1 MAVIR
6 YRLGCHLLS
15 ARLRWLG
22 MILFA
27 SLASFAQQEASYHP
41 LGQQRQVT
49 SPFGYRNH
57 PLSRS
62 AEAQFHKGIDLA
74 AQVGDSVYA
83 WRVGVVLY
91 CGSNKV
97 SGKMLNLLHTGG
109 FISKYHHLE
118 KTLVKEGE
126 LVEAGQLIALA
137 GRTGQVSGPHLH
149 FSILK
154 SNEHLDPLPFL
165 KEAQNVPRQ
174 LPRKPSR
181 PALTSRRG
189 EFSYQEITI
198 RSLPVEGD
206 IYLDEE
212 YYGKTPL
219 TIKLAYGEHF
229 VEIDAGEG
237 YRRYIG
243 RLWID
248 ENFKDDYLADLRSE
262 ENNPA
267 SGPGAQ

>member
-6 YRLGCHLLS
+6 YQFGCLLLS
-15 ARLRWLG
+15 ARLRWLW
-22 MILFA
+22 MILLV
-27 SLASFAQQEASYHP
+27 SLTSFAQEETSYHP

-49 SPFGYRNH
+49 SSFGYRSN

-83 WRVGVVLY
+83 WRVGMVLY
-91 CGSNKV
+91 TGSNKV
-97 SGKMLNLLHTGG
+97 SGKMVNLLHTGG
-109 FISKYHHLE
+109 FMSKYHHLE
-118 KTLVKEGE
+118 KILVKEGE

-137 GRTGQVSGPHLH
+137 GQTGQVSGPHLH

-154 SNEHLDPLPFL
+154 NNEHLDPLPFL
-165 KEAQNVPRQ
+165 KVAQNVSRQ

-181 PALTSRRG
+181 SDITSRRG
-189 EFSYQEITI
+189 EFSYKEVAI
-198 RSLPVEGD
+198 RSLPIPGEVF
-206 IYLDEE
+206 LDEE

-219 TIKLAYGEHF
+219 TLKLAYGEHF

-237 YRRYIG
+237 YRRFIG

-248 ENFKDDYLADLRSE
+248 ERSSGDYTAQLLPA
-262 ENNPA
+262 EN
-267 SGPGAQ
+267 Q

>member
-1 MAVIR
+1 MLVIR
-6 YRLGCHLLS
+6 CPLS
-15 ARLRWLG
+15 CFPPPARLPRLWML
-22 MILFA
+22 LFV
-27 SLASFAQQEASYHP
+27 SLAAFAQNEASYHP
-41 LGQQRQVT
+41 LGQLRQVT

-62 AEAQFHKGIDLA
+62 AQAQFHRGIDLA

-83 WRVGVVLY
+83 WRLGMVLY
-91 CGSNKV
+91 TGSNKL

-109 FISKYHHLE
+109 FMSKYHHLE
-118 KTLVKEGE
+118 KILVKEGE

-137 GRTGQVSGPHLH
+137 GQTGQVSGPHLH

-154 SNEHLDPLPFL
+154 HNEHLDPLPFL
-165 KEAQNVPRQ
+165 KEARDLPRQ
-174 LPRKPSR
+174 LPLKPSR
-181 PALTSRRG
+181 PLPASQRE
-189 EFSYQEITI
+189 EFSYKEITI

-212 YYGKTPL
+212 YYGKSPL
-219 TIKLAYGEHF
+219 TLKLTYGEHF

-237 YRRYIG
+237 YQRFIG

-248 ENFKDDYLADLRSE
+248 ERSGGSYE
-262 ENNPA
+262 AQLLPAENR
-267 SGPGAQ
+267 

>member
-1 MAVIR
+1 MPVIR
-6 YRLGCHLLS
+6 YRLDWLLPT
-15 ARLRWLG
+15 ARLRWFRV
-22 MILFA
+22 ILFV
-27 SLASFAQQEASYHP
+27 SLAAFAQEETSYHP

-49 SPFGYRNH
+49 SSFGYRSN

-83 WRVGVVLY
+83 WRVGMVLY
-91 CGSNKV
+91 TGSNKV
-97 SGKMLNLLHTGG
+97 SGKMVNLLHTGG

-118 KTLVKEGE
+118 KILVKEGE

-137 GRTGQVSGPHLH
+137 GQTGQVSGPHLH

-154 SNEHLDPLPFL
+154 NNEHLDPLPFL
-165 KEAQNVPRQ
+165 KEAQNVSRQ
-174 LPRKPSR
+174 LPRAPSR
-181 PALTSRRG
+181 TAATSRRG
-189 EFSYQEITI
+189 EFSYKEITL

-206 IYLDEE
+206 VYLDEE

-237 YRRYIG
+237 YRRFIG

-248 ENFKDDYLADLRSE
+248 ERSSGDYTAQLLPA
-262 ENNPA
+262 EN
-267 SGPGAQ
+267 Q

>member
-1 MAVIR
+1 
-6 YRLGCHLLS
+6 
-15 ARLRWLG
+15 
-22 MILFA
+22 MIFFV
-27 SLASFAQQEASYHP
+27 SLASFAQEEASYHP

-62 AEAQFHKGIDLA
+62 AEAQFHRGIDLA

-83 WRVGVVLY
+83 WRVGMVLY
-91 CGSNKV
+91 SGSNKV
-97 SGKMLNLLHTGG
+97 SGKMVNLLHTGG

-118 KTLVKEGE
+118 KILVQEGE
-126 LVEAGQLIALA
+126 LVDAGQLIALA
-137 GRTGQVSGPHLH
+137 GQTGQVSGPHLH

-154 SNEHLDPLPFL
+154 NNQHLDPLPYL
-165 KEAQNVPRQ
+165 KEARNVSRQ

-181 PALTSRRG
+181 PAFTSQRG
-189 EFSYQEITI
+189 EFSYKEVAI

-219 TIKLAYGEHF
+219 TLKLTYGEHF
-229 VEIDAGEG
+229 VEIDAGAG

-248 ENFKDDYLADLRSE
+248 ERSGGDYTAQLLPA
-262 ENNPA
+262 EN
-267 SGPGAQ
+267 Q